1 MIQYTKTE
9 LTGKVRGMLYKY
21 QDLAY
26 KSNTRNDVD
35 LDGNKIV
42 NDIIAEL
49 IELQQ
54 CINNL

>member
-1 MIQYTKTE
+1 MVQYTKAE
-9 LTGKVRGMLYKY
+9 LTTKVKGMLYKY